1 MIVIYY
7 KASVPDS
14 NQNSD
19 HDSKPNPPKVKKL
32 AAPKKLQAVRNE
44 YSKAKIMFKKVK
56 KADGYQI
63 SYADNKKFREAKK
76 RSTGK
81 TNIVLK
87 KLKKNRKYYVRVR
100 AYRKVNG
107 AKKYGT
113 YSKVKVIAK
122 R

>member
-1 MIVIYY
+1 M
-7 KASVPDS
+7 
-14 NQNSD
+14 
-19 HDSKPNPPKVKKL
+19 
-32 AAPKKLQAVRNE
+32 
-44 YSKAKIMFKKVK
+44 
-56 KADGYQI
+56 
-63 SYADNKKFREAKK
+63 
-76 RSTGK
+76 STGK

-100 AYRKVNG
+100 AYQKING

>member
-1 MIVIYY
+1 
-7 KASVPDS
+7 
-14 NQNSD
+14 
-19 HDSKPNPPKVKKL
+19 
-32 AAPKKLQAVRNE
+32 
-44 YSKAKIMFKKVK
+44 MFKKVK

-100 AYRKVNG
+100 AYQKING

>member
-1 MIVIYY
+1 M
-7 KASVPDS
+7 
-14 NQNSD
+14 
-19 HDSKPNPPKVKKL
+19 
-32 AAPKKLQAVRNE
+32 
-44 YSKAKIMFKKVK
+44 K
-56 KADGYQI
+56 KAYGYQI
-63 SYADNKKFREAKK
+63 SYPDNKKFRKSKK

-81 TNIVLK
+81 TSVVLK

-100 AYRKVNG
+100 AYQKING